1 MGLFDKWFSK
11 GESRGFI
18 GPKKLDLSA
27 KYELDRHSFSGTMSK
42 FRVARDIK
50 TGELFGIK
58 LLDSEKRAY
67 FEQRFKGLN
76 KPEEGVI
83 AIQMDH
89 PCIVKTFEYGTTTK
103 GEHYILMEYIRGPG
117 LNTLINDK
125 NPGLVPNRFTLL
137 TQMVQSIEAVHEK
150 GFIHRDICPR
160 NFISYDDFKKLKLI
174 DFGLSVPDLPEFRVP
189 GNRTGTPQYMAPEV
203 VRRRPTDKRLDLFSL
218 GVTMYKLLCFEHPWE
233 ATDTSGLAA
242 LNHDQR
248 PATDITTHRPDLH
261 PALARI
267 VMKCLE
273 ANPDNRPKD
282 AKTILRAIADLQS
295 DKT

>member
-1 MGLFDKWFSK
+1 MGLFDNWFSR
-11 GESRGFI
+11 GSGSR
-18 GPKKLDLSA
+18 KKLDLST

-42 FRVARDIK
+42 FRVAREIK
-50 TGELFGIK
+50 TGQLFGIK

-76 KPEEGVI
+76 KPEEGAI

-89 PCIVKTFEYGTTTK
+89 PCIVTTYEYGTTTK
-103 GEHYILMEYIRGPG
+103 NEHYILMEYVCGPG

-125 NPGLVPNRFTLL
+125 NPGLIPHRMSLL
-137 TQMVQSIEAVHEK
+137 NQMVQSIDAVHEK

-174 DFGLSVPDLPEFRVP
+174 DFGLSVPDLPEFRTP

-203 VRRRPTDKRLDLFSL
+203 VRRRATDKRLDLFSL
-218 GVTMYKLLCFEHPWE
+218 GVTMYKLLCYEHPWD

-242 LNHDQR
+242 LHHDQR
-248 PATDITTHRPDLH
+248 PANDIMIHRPDLN

-267 VMKCLE
+267 VMKCVD
-273 ANPDNRPKD
+273 AKPDNRPKD
-282 AKTILRAIADLQS
+282 AKAILRAMADLKS
-295 DKT
+295 DIS